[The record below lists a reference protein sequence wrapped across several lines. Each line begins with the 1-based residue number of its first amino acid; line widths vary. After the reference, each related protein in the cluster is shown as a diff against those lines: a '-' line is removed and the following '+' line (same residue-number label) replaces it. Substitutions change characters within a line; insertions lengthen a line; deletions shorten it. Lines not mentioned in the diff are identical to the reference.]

1 MSMPGPGPS
10 KKGYWLGAAIIV
22 LAGLGAIVWF
32 GLGFSR
38 FSDRI
43 DGFQRVPTNSQG
55 EVTFDETGGYV
66 IYFEGPGASE
76 GEIPTGQAQ
85 LTPVGGGDPVALDDY
100 ESDFTYDLNGH
111 EGVAVLTFDVD
122 QPGTYL
128 LESESEGEGELA
140 VGRSVAGTLVTS
152 VVGGL
157 ALGGLGLVAGV
168 VVLIVTAVRRRGARP
183 KNAPWIPPPPGS
195 QPQPPRP
202 RPRPSRVP
210 AARRPAAAPPPRR
223 PRRRP
228 SSTDTPVLAP
238 AAAVGGGQGPTWNVA
253 WAVNEPPSVHR
264 PTST

>member
-55 EVTFDETGGYV
+55 EVTFDDTGGYV

-85 LTPVGGGDPVALDDY
+85 LTPIEGGDPVALDDY

-111 EGVAVLTFDVD
+111 EGVAVLTLDIAR
-122 QPGTYL
+122 PGTYL

-195 QPQPPRP
+195 QPQPPP
-202 RPRPSRVP
+202 PYGS
-210 AARRPAAAPPPRR
+210 PPP
-223 PRRRP
+223 PP
-228 SSTDTPVLAP
+228 PPPPPPYGSTPP
-238 AAAVGGGQGPTWNVA
+238 PPPPPPP
-253 WAVNEPPSVHR
+253 PPSGS
-264 PTST
+264 PDAPSWLPPSE

>member
-1 MSMPGPGPS
+1 MGMTGPGPS

-22 LAGLGAIVWF
+22 VAGVGAIVWF
-32 GLGFSR
+32 GLGFTR

-55 EVTFDETGGYV
+55 EVTFDDTGGFV

-100 ESDFTYDLNGH
+100 KSDFTYDLNGH
-111 EGVAVLTFDVD
+111 EGVAVLTFDID
-122 QPGTYL
+122 QPGPYL

-195 QPQPPRP
+195 QPQPP
-202 RPRPSRVP
+202 
-210 AARRPAAAPPPRR
+210 PPP
-223 PRRRP
+223 PYGSP
-228 SSTDTPVLAP
+228 PPPPPPLQSPGSQPPPGST
-238 AAAVGGGQGPTWNVA
+238 
-253 WAVNEPPSVHR
+253 EPPSWL
-264 PTST
+264 PPPS